1 MSSAQL
7 KIKRPARTGQVKLA
21 SLILDPDCQ
30 PRVAIDS
37 ALVAEYREKLDDG
50 VTFDNI
56 DVYTDG
62 KSFWCADGFHRVMA
76 YRAAGRVQIP
86 ANIHEGEKRDAILHA
101 VGANDNHGLR
111 RSNADKRRAVEM
123 LLDDEEWSKWSS
135 NQIADQTG
143 VSGAFVNKMRAERLH
158 EQVTTVVTSE
168 PEKRIGKDGKQYT
181 TPAPKPKPWPKKLDA
196 FEAAGVNIDSRIT
209 PEVTIPEE
217 ITSVE
222 AVIEEHDEE
231 ATREAD
237 TSDATWLE
245 TLPLTGILAGNA
257 LTRFH
262 ASALLFRAIEPD
274 RNTFAK
280 AAKKAIAKAGRKADA
295 FAWTVRSFLGI
306 DHPSRWVRCAPTSE
320 GGCGGSGQL
329 PTIGE
334 CQQCHGNGFK
344 VRSYK

>member
-1 MSSAQL
+1 MSAVL
-7 KIKRPARTGQVKLA
+7 KIKRPGRIGPVKLA

-30 PRVAIDS
+30 PRVTIDP
-37 ALVAEYREKLDDG
+37 ALVAEYRDALNAG
-50 VTFDNI
+50 AIFDNI
-56 DVYTDG
+56 EVYTDG

-76 YRAAGRVQIP
+76 YRSAERAQIP
-86 ANIHEGEKRDAILHA
+86 ANIHEGTKRDAILHA
-101 VGANDNHGLR
+101 VGANDQHGLR

-123 LLDDEEWSKWSS
+123 LLNDEEWSQWSS
-135 NQIADQTG
+135 NQIADQCG
-143 VSGAFVNKMRAERLH
+143 VSGTFVNHMRAERTPV
-158 EQVTTVVTSE
+158 QVTTVVTCE
-168 PEKRIGKDGKQYT
+168 PEKRKGKDGKQYT
-181 TPAPKPKPWPKKLDA
+181 ASAPKPKKLDA
-196 FEAAGVNIDSRIT
+196 FEAAGANIDPRIT

-222 AVIEEHDEE
+222 AVIEKHDEE

-245 TLPLTGILAGNA
+245 TLPLTGILTGNA

-280 AAKKAIAKAGRKADA
+280 AAKKAITKAGRKADA
-295 FAWTVRSFLGI
+295 FAWAVKSFLGI

-329 PTIGE
+329 LAVGE
-334 CQQCHGNGFK
+334 CQQCHGNGFR
-344 VRSYK
+344 VRSYR